1 MTQTEHTRLI
11 LLFNNYEQLNNQ
23 MNLAYATN
31 SDRDAYYYYYTET
44 AWARQAFIEKLAE
57 HIE

>member
-23 MNLAYATN
+23 MNLLHKPN
-31 SDRDAYYYYYTET
+31 SDRAAYYYTE
-44 AWARQAFIEKLAE
+44 AARAREAFIKKLAE